1 MELLGPDKVLH
12 FIVSY
17 LIALVD
23 PALAVLA
30 GVGKE
35 VYDALGGGMAD
46 VCDLVADALGIL
58 AAL

>member
-1 MELLGPDKVLH
+1 MPVFGADKVLH
-12 FIVSY
+12 FLVSY
-17 LIALVD
+17 VLALFD
-23 PALAVLA
+23 PAIAVLA

-46 VCDLVADALGIL
+46 VYDLVADALGIL